1 MVVEEKRL
9 GLIAGNGQYPLI
21 FARTAKEQGWEIVA
35 VAIKQETEPAL
46 KEIADKFFWVEVGEL
61 SKLINIFKKEQVKKA
76 VMAGQV
82 KHIRL
87 FDFLKLDFKAINLLK
102 KIKDKKADTIL
113 KAVAEEMAKEGIQLE
128 DSTIFLKKFMP
139 GEGILT
145 KTEPS
150 AEQWKDIKFGYKI
163 AKQIAGLDIGQTI
176 VVKDLAVL
184 AVEAME
190 GTDETVKRG
199 GTLGKKDSIVVKV
212 SKPAQDFRFDVPIVG
227 EKTIE
232 TLVQAKI
239 KILAF
244 NAGETLFLNLNRV
257 IARANEN
264 KICLV
269 GVK

>member
-1 MVVEEKRL
+1 MLNNKKL

-21 FARTAKEQGWEIVA
+21 FARTAKELGWEIVA
-35 VAIKQETEPAL
+35 VAIKQETEPGL
-46 KEIADKFFWVEVGEL
+46 KDMVDKFWWVEVGEL
-61 SKLINIFKKEQVKKA
+61 AKLINIFKKEQVKRA

-87 FDFLKLDFKAINLLK
+87 FDFLKLDFKAISLLK

-113 KAVAEEMAKEGIQLE
+113 KAVAEELAKAGIQLE

-145 KTEPS
+145 KIEPT
-150 AEQWKDIKFGYKI
+150 AEQWEDIKFGYKI
-163 AKQIAGLDIGQTI
+163 AKQIAGLDIGQTVI
-176 VVKDLAVL
+176 VKDLAVL
-184 AVEAME
+184 AIEAME
-190 GTDETVKRG
+190 GTDETIKRG

-212 SKPAQDFRFDVPIVG
+212 SKPAQDFRFDIPIIG

-232 TLVQAKI
+232 ALIQAKI

-244 NAGETLFLNLNRV
+244 SAGETLFLNLDKV
-257 IARANEN
+257 ITRANEN
-264 KICLV
+264 EICLV
-269 GVK
+269 GVR